1 MDSQGDGLI
10 GVEVIT
16 RQHQVTEEE
25 ARRKE
30 KKEREDPQVLFF
42 FFFGGGGGD
51 VFSIS
56 TWKMNMEAQ
65 KWGFGR
71 LCSFSV
77 GKPT

>member
-1 MDSQGDGLI
+1 MNSQGDGLI

-42 FFFGGGGGD
+42 WGGC
-51 VFSIS
+51 FSIS
-56 TWKMNMEAQ
+56 TWKMKPKNGGLEDYVPFQ
-65 KWGFGR
+65 LVNR
-71 LCSFSV
+71 RSN
-77 GKPT
+77 GKRTL